1 MTISRLLIVL
11 ATISLSVASAQGQS
25 RQSQTFALGT
35 RKFDFTKPQ
44 RSQPPTTYNF
54 SLPNLGQRVAT
65 LNPDIASTCYTM
77 RTYVANNE
85 FDKKFVIKTGP
96 EEIAYTPPANDGS
109 QQASPLDGNYTT
121 CQPSSQ
127 FAVKKA
133 IQTVQSGNDA
143 NK

>member
-1 MTISRLLIVL
+1 MTITRLLIVL
-11 ATISLSVASAQGQS
+11 ATISLSVASAQDQS

-44 RSQPPTTYNF
+44 GSQPPATYNF
-54 SLPNLGQRVAT
+54 SLPKPGQRVAT
-65 LNPDIASTCYTM
+65 LNPDVATTCYTM

-96 EEIAYTPPANDGS
+96 EEIAYAPPARDGS
-109 QQASPLDGNYTT
+109 QQSPTLDGNYTT

-133 IQTVQSGNDA
+133 IQTVGTGNDG
-143 NK
+143 K